1 MGNRLIS
8 VKHKASVPILVFMM
22 LACVVADLAALKKN
36 QLLPFSEFVEK
47 AKAAG
52 LRREGAYEY
61 LRQLTAIGP
70 RLPGSLQAAAA
81 VELMRQKL
89 TDLGLDLVTLEAVSV
104 QRWVRGAI
112 HEARIAQSALT
123 GTRAL
128 KITAL
133 GGSVATPET
142 GLSAPV
148 LQVASFEELHKKG
161 GEAKDKI
168 VFYNKAMDRSYLD
181 TFQAYGEAGPYRTQ
195 GAIEAAK
202 EGALAVL
209 VRSLTL
215 RIDDFPH
222 TGMLRYAPGVARIP
236 AAAISTSDADFLAH
250 LLEKDPGLVI
260 NLNLEC
266 EELAPV
272 ISANVLGQI
281 TGAERPK
288 EIILLGAHLDSWD
301 LGTGA
306 HDDGAGCAQVLEAL
320 SLIKDLGLAPR
331 RSVRGV
337 LFMNE
342 EFGGSGGRDY
352 AGQENRKKEKHLVA
366 IESDRGGFLP
376 LGFSAGG
383 SASAL
388 SKLKTWEPTF
398 KPLGLISGIQPGGG
412 GVDIGPLAAQGVC
425 IIGLITDSQRY
436 FDVHH
441 SALDVLSSVN
451 PRELEL
457 GAIALAALAYVLA
470 QEGI

>member
-1 MGNRLIS
+1 MENRQIS
-8 VKHKASVPILVFMM
+8 LKHKAYLPILLFIT
-22 LACVVADLAALKKN
+22 LAHVVADLAAQEKN
-36 QLLPFSEFVEK
+36 QVLPFSEFVEK
-47 AKAAG
+47 ARVAG
-52 LRREGAYEY
+52 LRREGAYDY

-70 RLPGSLQAAAA
+70 RLTGSPQAAAA
-81 VELMRQKL
+81 VELMRQTF
-89 TDLGLDLVTLEAVSV
+89 TDLGLDLVALEPVSV

-112 HEARIAQSALT
+112 HDARITQSAMP

-128 KITAL
+128 AITAL
-133 GGSVATPET
+133 GGSVPTPGA

-148 LQVASFEELHKKG
+148 LQVGSFEELHKRG

-168 VFYNKAMDRSYLD
+168 VFYNKPMDRTYLD
-181 TFQAYGEAGPYRTQ
+181 TFQAYGETGQYRTQ

-222 TGMLRYAPGVARIP
+222 TGMLRYAPGVTRIP
-236 AAAISTSDADFLAH
+236 AAAISTNDAEFLSH
-250 LLEKDPGLVI
+250 LLEKEPGLVI

-266 EELAPV
+266 EELPPV
-272 ISANVLGQI
+272 ISANVFGQM
-281 TGAERPK
+281 TGVEKPK

-320 SLIKDLGLAPR
+320 SLIKSLGLAPR

-352 AGQENRKKEKHLVA
+352 AAQENRKKEKHLA
-366 IESDRGGFLP
+366 AMESDRGGFLP

-383 SASAL
+383 NASVFN
-388 SKLKTWEPTF
+388 KLKTWEAYF
-398 KPLGLISGIQPGGG
+398 KPLGLISGIRPGGG
-412 GVDIGPLAAQGVC
+412 GVDIGPLAARGAC
-425 IIGLITDSQRY
+425 TIGLTTDSQRY

-457 GAIALAALAYVLA
+457 GAIAMAALAYFLA

>member
-1 MGNRLIS
+1 MENRPIS
-8 VKHKASVPILVFMM
+8 SRNKPCLPILVFIT
-22 LACVVADLAALKKN
+22 LVFVVADLAAQVKN
-36 QLLPFSEFVEK
+36 QSLPFSEFVEK

-70 RLPGSLQAAAA
+70 RLTGSPQAAAA
-81 VELMRQKL
+81 VELMRQNL
-89 TDLGLDLVTLEAVSV
+89 TDLGLDLVTLEPVSV
-104 QRWVRGAI
+104 QHWVRGAI
-112 HEARIAQSALT
+112 NEARITQSAMT
-123 GTRAL
+123 GTRPLA
-128 KITAL
+128 ITAL
-133 GGSVATPET
+133 GGSVPTPEA

-148 LQVASFEELHKKG
+148 LEVGSFEELHKRGK
-161 GEAKDKI
+161 EAKEKI
-168 VFYNKAMDRSYLD
+168 VFYNRPMDRTHLD
-181 TFQAYGEAGPYRTQ
+181 TFQAYGEASQYRTQ

-222 TGMLRYAPGVARIP
+222 TGMLRYEPGVTRIP
-236 AAAISTSDADFLAH
+236 AAAISTSDAEFLAH
-250 LLEKDPGLVI
+250 LLEKEPGPVI
-260 NLNLEC
+260 YLNLEC
-266 EELAPV
+266 RELAPA
-272 ISANVLGQI
+272 ISANVLGQM
-281 TGAERPK
+281 TGAEKPK

-320 SLIKDLGLAPR
+320 SLIKNLRLAPR
-331 RSVRGV
+331 RSIRGV

-342 EFGGSGGRDY
+342 EFGGTGGRDY
-352 AGQENRKKEKHLVA
+352 ALQENRKKEKHLAA

-383 SASAL
+383 NASAL
-388 SKLKTWEPTF
+388 SRLKTWEAHL
-398 KPLGLISGIQPGGG
+398 KPLGLISGIRPGGG
-412 GVDIGPLAAQGVC
+412 GVDIGPLAAQGAST
-425 IIGLITDSQRY
+425 IGLTTDSQRY

-457 GAIALAALAYVLA
+457 GAIAMAALAYFLA

>member
-1 MGNRLIS
+1 MEIRQIS
-8 VKHKASVPILVFMM
+8 LRNKACLPILVLITLVF
-22 LACVVADLAALKKN
+22 AVADLRPQEKN
-36 QLLPFSEFVEK
+36 QSLPFSEFVEK

-52 LRREGAYEY
+52 LRREGAYDY
-61 LRQLTAIGP
+61 LRQLTAVGP
-70 RLPGSLQAAAA
+70 RLTGSPQAAAA
-81 VELMRQKL
+81 VELMRRNL
-89 TDLGLDLVTLEAVSV
+89 SDLGLDLVTLEPVSV

-112 HEARIAQSALT
+112 HDARITQSAMT
-123 GTRAL
+123 GTRTL
-128 KITAL
+128 TITAL
-133 GGSVATPET
+133 GGSVPTPEA

-148 LQVASFEELHKKG
+148 LEVGSFEELHKRG

-168 VFYNKAMDRSYLD
+168 VFYNRPMDRTYLD
-181 TFQAYGEAGPYRTQ
+181 TFQAYEEASPYRTQ

-222 TGMLRYAPGVARIP
+222 TGLLRYAPGVTRIP
-236 AAAISTSDADFLAH
+236 AAAISTSDAEFLAH
-250 LLEKDPGLVI
+250 LLEKEPGLVI
-260 NLNLEC
+260 HLNLDC

-272 ISANVLGQI
+272 ISANVLGQM
-281 TGAERPK
+281 TGVEKPK

-320 SLIKDLGLAPR
+320 SLIKTLGLAPR
-331 RSVRGV
+331 RSIRGV

-342 EFGGSGGRDY
+342 EFGGSGGKDY
-352 AGQENRKKEKHLVA
+352 AAQENRKKEKHLAA

-383 SASAL
+383 NTSVL
-388 SKLKTWEPTF
+388 SRLKNWEAYF
-398 KPLGLISGIQPGGG
+398 KPLGLISGFRLGGG
-412 GVDIGPLAAQGVC
+412 GVDIGPLAAQGAC
-425 IIGLITDSQRY
+425 TIGLTPDSQRY

-457 GAIALAALAYVLA
+457 GAIAMAALAYFFA